1 MPQAFAR
8 AHDEPYL
15 RFLLARNAARVQVT
29 YGQKN
34 KCALAGLSQQNGR
47 RRVQTM
53 SVNERRVACQS
64 TQFFKAQ
71 PKFFISRSAGVS
83 ERNKII
89 ELIHPKRPVLGAC
102 SLVSKVFVSA
112 HMLHHP
118 VRSGRRAANSSSAF
132 WEPIAN
138 IVSKFRIL
146 HQTHGRPCFPAMTKC
161 QKFRSFD

>member
-1 MPQAFAR
+1 MPPGSKLHMAK
-8 AHDEPYL
+8 
-15 RFLLARNAARVQVT
+15 
-29 YGQKN
+29 KN
-34 KCALAGLSQQNGR
+34 KCALTGLSQQNGR
-47 RRVQTM
+47 PRVQTM

-64 TQFFKAQ
+64 TQFFQAQ

-89 ELIHPKRPVLGAC
+89 ELIHPKRLVLGAC

-112 HMLHHP
+112 HMLHHR

-146 HQTHGRPCFPAMTKC
+146 HQTHGRLCFPAMTKC
-161 QKFRSFD
+161 QNFRSFD